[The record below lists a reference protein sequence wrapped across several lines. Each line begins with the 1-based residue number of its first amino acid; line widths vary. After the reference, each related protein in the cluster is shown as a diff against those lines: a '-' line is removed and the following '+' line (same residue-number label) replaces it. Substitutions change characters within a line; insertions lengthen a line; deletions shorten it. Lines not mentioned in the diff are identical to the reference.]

1 MAFFGEEGKTPHPA
15 VVIVDEAVIGAPV
28 PVRNEHFV
36 PRFRIIVNHMVE
48 HTGAAG
54 CGAGI
59 HIAFRTGLT
68 EALVNAVIQ
77 ELPIPLDR
85 RIGTD
90 FLRRKLLQRFLHHIQ
105 HHQISIFIQN
115 GTDRTVDHLIIADFL
130 SQGNGPVVGCKNIVF
145 RTFTLGMGSC

>member
-1 MAFFGEEGKTPHPA
+1 
-15 VVIVDEAVIGAPV
+15 
-28 PVRNEHFV
+28 
-36 PRFRIIVNHMVE
+36 MVE
-48 HTGAAG
+48 HAGAAG

-68 EALVNAVIQ
+68 ETLVNAVIQ

-130 SQGNGPVVGCKNIVF
+130 NQGNGPVVGCKILSSALLPLAWGAAKLNIKAS
-145 RTFTLGMGSC
+145 LKPEK